1 MLWILIASAQAA
13 SLSDLSVG
21 DLVVT
26 ELHTSPEAVST
37 VRGQWFELYNNSGD
51 SVDLDGL
58 IISDGGSQGFTVS
71 GPLVVPAGE
80 HAVFA
85 SRAAAGINGGLPVVD
100 YVYSI
105 TDYSLPLGNEQL
117 DITFDSVTFDAVSYG
132 DAAFPDEFGAS
143 LSLAPGLVDATSNDD
158 GASWCPAAVTY
169 GDGDFGSPGAAND
182 DCPTDLSG
190 LVGGDLVISEVMHS
204 PAAVSYNRGEWVEI
218 HNTSGLYIDLDGL
231 VVESDIGEMLT
242 LTGETLMRPGTH
254 AVIAARSNAAVNGGL
269 PVVDYRYIY
278 GAELRLT
285 TTDNLSLSFGVTT
298 FDDVSWNPTD
308 YAGGSGIAEQLNVDF
323 SSAVDND
330 DSASWCAASS
340 AYGDGDYGTP
350 GAANSDCVLDSDG
363 DGYDE
368 DVDCDDDDASINP
381 SAVEVCDDIDNDC
394 NGLVD
399 DSPTDGDT
407 WYADL
412 DEDYYGDLDGAL
424 AACERPSGYRTNALD
439 CDDTD
444 SAINPAAVETC
455 DGIDSNCSG
464 NEDDAADAAVWY
476 TDGDSDGYGDS
487 ATGVPAC
494 IQPSG
499 SIDDGSDC
507 DDADGAINPAAS
519 ETCDGIDS
527 NCSGDENDAADAT
540 TFYADADYDFYG
552 DPGSTVAACERP
564 SGYRTNAED
573 CDDTDSAI
581 NPAASETCDGT
592 DSNCS
597 GDESDA
603 ADAVVWYTDA
613 DSDGYGD
620 SASGASACSQPSGSI
635 ADGSD
640 CDDTD
645 GAVNPAAAE
654 TCDGIDSNC
663 SGDEND
669 AADAITFYAD
679 TDYDFYG
686 DPGST
691 VAACERPSG
700 FRTNAED
707 CDDGDDAIYPGA
719 EDICND
725 SIDQDC
731 DGEDYGTCDAT
742 LADLDGQI
750 YGATAGEHLGGKVAS
765 VGDIDG
771 DEVADFAVSSSDAV
785 YIFDGA
791 TSWVGQNTTDDA
803 SAVLTGGSGG
813 MSSGDIDGDGNEDL
827 FIGASELDDNGS
839 SAGGGY
845 IVYGPLS
852 GAVDLTTSAD
862 VTLLGDASGDV
873 AGAHVLVLGDV
884 NSDGSDDMLITASG
898 DDTNGTDSGAAYLVY
913 GSTSGGDLSAVAAA
927 TYTSDSTKDF
937 FGRFAAVVGDVDADG
952 SQDVMINAYREDRII
967 EGNTELNV
975 GATYLLT
982 DFTTGAQDISTAA
995 AATIYGETAL
1005 DQTGAVLSAAG
1016 DVDGDGYDDVL
1027 LSSWYAD
1034 PSGRT
1039 NAGEAYLMLGPI
1051 SGEVSV
1057 SDAQARFPGVA
1068 AGDAAGRSLAGL
1080 GDINGDSAGDI
1091 AVGAKLADEG
1101 GLDAGSAYVVLGPLS
1116 GTIDL
1121 GLSDTV
1127 FTGEAAGDRAGMSI
1141 TRVADQNGG
1150 GQDDF
1155 MVGATMNST
1164 EASESGAAYLIFS
1177 ERW

>member
-37 VRGQWFELYNNSGD
+37 VRGQWFELFNNSGD

-58 IISDGGSQGFTVS
+58 VISDGGSQGFTVS

-573 CDDTDSAI
+573 CDD
-581 NPAASETCDGT
+581 
-592 DSNCS
+592 
-597 GDESDA
+597 
-603 ADAVVWYTDA
+603 
-613 DSDGYGD
+613 
-620 SASGASACSQPSGSI
+620 
-635 ADGSD
+635 
-640 CDDTD
+640 
-645 GAVNPAAAE
+645 
-654 TCDGIDSNC
+654 
-663 SGDEND
+663 
-669 AADAITFYAD
+669 
-679 TDYDFYG
+679 
-686 DPGST
+686 
-691 VAACERPSG
+691 
-700 FRTNAED
+700 
-707 CDDGDDAIYPGA
+707 GDDAIYPGA

-862 VTLLGDASGDV
+862 VALLGDASGDV

>member
-13 SLSDLSVG
+13 SLADLSVG
-21 DLVVT
+21 DLVVS
-26 ELHTSPEAVST
+26 ELHTSPAAVST

-51 SVDLDGL
+51 SIDLDGL

-71 GPLVVPAGE
+71 GPLVVAAGE
-80 HAVFA
+80 HVVFA
-85 SRAAAGINGGLPVVD
+85 SRAASGINGGLPVVD
-100 YVYSI
+100 YVYSAA
-105 TDYSLPLGNEQL
+105 DYSLPLGNAQL
-117 DITFDSVTFDAVSYG
+117 DITYDSVTFDAVSFG
-132 DAAFPDEFGAS
+132 EAAFPDEYGAS
-143 LSLAPGLVDATSNDD
+143 ISLDPGLVDATSNDD

-169 GDGDFGSPGAAND
+169 GDGDYGSPGAAND
-182 DCPTDLSG
+182 ACPVDLSG
-190 LVGGDLVISEVMHS
+190 LIGGDLVISEVMHS
-204 PAAVSYNRGEWVEI
+204 PAAVAYNRGEWVEI
-218 HNTSGLYIDLDGL
+218 YNASGLYVDLDGL
-231 VVESDIGEMLT
+231 VMESDFGETLT
-242 LTGETLMRPGTH
+242 ITGETLMRPGTH

-278 GAELRLT
+278 GADLRLT
-285 TTDNLSLSFGVTT
+285 PTDTLSLSFGVTT

-308 YAGGSGIAEQLNVDF
+308 YAGGSGIAEQLNTELT
-323 SSAVDND
+323 SAVDND

-350 GAANSDCVLDSDG
+350 GAANSDCELDSDG

-381 SAVEVCDDIDNDC
+381 GAAEVCDDIDNDC
-394 NGLVD
+394 NGLID

-407 WYADL
+407 WYADA
-412 DEDYYGDLDGAL
+412 DGDYYGDLDGAL
-424 AACERPSGYRTNALD
+424 AACERPNGYRTNALD
-439 CDDTD
+439 CDD
-444 SAINPAAVETC
+444 S
-455 DGIDSNCSG
+455 
-464 NEDDAADAAVWY
+464 
-476 TDGDSDGYGDS
+476 
-487 ATGVPAC
+487 
-494 IQPSG
+494 
-499 SIDDGSDC
+499 
-507 DDADGAINPAAS
+507 
-519 ETCDGIDS
+519 
-527 NCSGDENDAADAT
+527 
-540 TFYADADYDFYG
+540 
-552 DPGSTVAACERP
+552 
-564 SGYRTNAED
+564 
-573 CDDTDSAI
+573 DSAI
-581 NPAASETCDGT
+581 NPAASETCDGVDSNCSGDENDASDAT
-592 DSNCS
+592 TFYADLDYDFYGDPNNTFAACERPSGFRTNADDCNDGDDAINPAASETCDGVDSNCS

-603 ADAVVWYTDA
+603 ADATIWYTDG
-613 DSDGYGD
+613 DSDGYGGSD
-620 SASGASACSQPSGSI
+620 SGAPACSQPSGSI

-640 CDDTD
+640 CND
-645 GAVNPAAAE
+645 GDSAINPAASE
-654 TCDGIDSNC
+654 TCDGVDSNC

-669 AADAITFYAD
+669 ASDATTFYAD
-679 TDYDFYG
+679 LDYDFYG
-686 DPGST
+686 DPNNT
-691 VAACERPSG
+691 FAACERPSG
-700 FRTNAED
+700 FRTNADD
-707 CDDGDDAIYPGA
+707 CNDGDDAINPGA

-725 SIDQDC
+725 RIDQDC

-742 LADLDGQI
+742 LADVDGQI
-750 YGATAGEHLGGKVAS
+750 YGATAGEHLGGKIVS

-771 DEVADFAVSSSDAV
+771 DEAADFAVSSSDGV
-785 YIFDGA
+785 YIFDGSS
-791 TSWVGQNTTDDA
+791 SWVGQNTTDA
-803 SAVLTGGSGG
+803 AAAVLTGGSGG
-813 MSSGDIDGDGNEDL
+813 MSGGDIDGDGNDDL
-827 FIGASELDDNGS
+827 FIGASELDTNGS
-839 SAGGGY
+839 GAGGGY

-852 GAVDLTTSAD
+852 GAIDLATSAD
-862 VTLLGDASGDV
+862 ATVLGDASGDV

-884 NSDGSDDMLITASG
+884 NSDGNEDLLITASG
-898 DDTNGTDSGAAYLVY
+898 DDTNGTDSGAAYLLY
-913 GSTSGGDLSAVAAA
+913 GPTSSGDLSAIAAA

-952 SQDVMINAYREDRII
+952 NQDVMINAYREDRII

-982 DFTTGAQDISTAA
+982 DFSTGAQDIATAA
-995 AATIYGETAL
+995 TATIFGESAL

-1101 GLDAGSAYVVLGPLS
+1101 GVDAGSAYVVLGPLS

-1121 GLSDTV
+1121 SLSDTLL
-1127 FTGEAAGDRAGMSI
+1127 TGEAAGDRAGMSI
-1141 TRVADQNGG
+1141 TRVPDQNGG